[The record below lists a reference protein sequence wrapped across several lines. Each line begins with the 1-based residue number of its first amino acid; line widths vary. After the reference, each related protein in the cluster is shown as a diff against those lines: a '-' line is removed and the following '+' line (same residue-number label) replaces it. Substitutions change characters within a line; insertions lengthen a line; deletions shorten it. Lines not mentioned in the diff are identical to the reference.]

1 MSDRMTN
8 REFAKQDQTF
18 KTCCSKVIVG
28 YTEKK
33 DGSGN
38 TERDDDG
45 KVIMEAILLPPTVR
59 QASKFRA
66 KKGAAYKVLKG
77 GK

>member
-1 MSDRMTN
+1 MSNQMTN
-8 REFAKQDQTF
+8 REFAKQDQAF
-18 KTCCSKVIVG
+18 KMCCEKVIVG

-38 TERDDDG
+38 AERDDDG
-45 KVIMEAILLPPTVR
+45 KVIMEAIRLSPTSR

>member
-1 MSDRMTN
+1 MSNQMTN

-18 KTCCSKVIVG
+18 KKCCSEVIVG

-38 TERDDDG
+38 AERGYDG
-45 KVIMEAILLPPTVR
+45 KVIMEAILLPPTSR

-66 KKGAAYKVLKG
+66 KKGAAYKVLNG

>member
-1 MSDRMTN
+1 MSDKLTN
-8 REFAKQDQTF
+8 REFAKQDQAF
-18 KTCCSKVIVG
+18 KTCCEKVIVG

-38 TERDDDG
+38 AERDAAG
-45 KVIMEAILLPPTVR
+45 KVIMEAILLPPTSR

-66 KKGAAYKVLKG
+66 KKGAAYKILRG

>member
-1 MSDRMTN
+1 MSDKMTN

-18 KTCCSKVIVG
+18 KMCCQKVIVG

-38 TERDDDG
+38 AERDDDG
-45 KVIMEAILLPPTVR
+45 KVIMEAIMLPPTSR
-59 QASKFRA
+59 QASKFRN
-66 KKGAAYKVLKG
+66 KKGAAYKILRG

>member
-1 MSDRMTN
+1 MSNQMTN
-8 REFAKQDQTF
+8 REFAKTDSTF
-18 KTCCSKVIVG
+18 KMCCEKVIVG

-38 TERDDDG
+38 AERDAAG

-66 KKGAAYKVLKG
+66 KKGAAYKILRG

>member
-1 MSDRMTN
+1 MSDKMTN

-18 KTCCSKVIVG
+18 KMCC
-28 YTEKK
+28 EKAGV
-33 DGSGN
+33 D
-38 TERDDDG
+38 
-45 KVIMEAILLPPTVR
+45 PTVR

>member
-1 MSDRMTN
+1 MSDKLTN
-8 REFAKQDQTF
+8 REFAKTDSTF
-18 KTCCSKVIVG
+18 KMCCEKVIVG

-38 TERDDDG
+38 AERDAAG
-45 KVIMEAILLPPTVR
+45 KVIMEAIMLPPTSR

-66 KKGAAYKVLKG
+66 KKGAAYKVLKE